1 MVVPK
6 ALGQCAFGIC
16 LVCSLFPA
24 WLVAVVAKLISF
36 CLPGDRRAAFERIL
50 GRLLI
55 VLVVLCWRLLF
66 LLCAWVR
73 IDVFQQEGDGP
84 FLGEPG
90 KPAVLVMNHTSFLD
104 AVLAPSLAPLCRS
117 PDVRV
122 LVANYVFD
130 IPLLSSVMRGI
141 GLPEVPFKG
150 SAGDFGNM
158 AVEKELMDVRLQAF
172 CDHVKSGGVGA
183 WFPEGL
189 RNRGNPEVLQEFR
202 AGAFAVPAQA
212 DVEIWCCAAVGCN
225 VSWPLKALMGGC
237 PARIGLKVF
246 RLTDSSHAWLA
257 SQNLN
262 SADERTKAVRLAGL
276 AKDAMQEAIHELVAK
291 GFSAKGA
298 ASSASVACEAC
309 DAVLHR
315 SNRIDVQGL
324 SAPTLA

>member
-1 MVVPK
+1 MSSSKRETGDELSPRVGLSKLLRP
-6 ALGQCAFGIC
+6 
-16 LVCSLFPA
+16 SLQ
-24 WLVAVVAKLISF
+24 SH
-36 CLPGDRRAAFERIL
+36 
-50 GRLLI
+50 LL
-55 VLVVLCWRLLF
+55 LR
-66 LLCAWVR
+66 
-73 IDVFQQEGDGP
+73 P

-90 KPAVLVMNHTSFLD
+90 KPA
-104 AVLAPSLAPLCRS
+104 
-117 PDVRV
+117 
-122 LVANYVFD
+122 VFD